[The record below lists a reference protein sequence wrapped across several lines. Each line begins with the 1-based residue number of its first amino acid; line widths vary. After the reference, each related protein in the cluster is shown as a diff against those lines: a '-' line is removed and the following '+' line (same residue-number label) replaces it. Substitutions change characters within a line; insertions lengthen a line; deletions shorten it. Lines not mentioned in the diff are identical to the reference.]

1 MNGVLFC
8 AFLGLEKYTI
18 RKLRK
23 VERSLKLGHV
33 GRATNGCLH
42 LSSPTGGGW
51 RNKEIMKIIIDVLR
65 HGNKNGD
72 ELTRLGEDQVT
83 ASAKVLTMA
92 PFQRIVYSGTNRT
105 WQSGCIV
112 QLIAG
117 FSGRPEEDVGF
128 NFANLISPDKRAA
141 TMAEIAQI
149 QKDGDTVELALQVS
163 EYARAG
169 RNQLTGALLE
179 LAADMAAKNQTRAIV
194 CSHSPYTELAVP
206 NPADFPYGLNEASW
220 IRYVVEDG
228 QIISATLNHC
238 PIPGGRN

>member
-1 MNGVLFC
+1 MIPETRPG
-8 AFLGLEKYTI
+8 
-18 RKLRK
+18 
-23 VERSLKLGHV
+23 
-33 GRATNGCLH
+33 GRATNGCLWH
-42 LSSPTGGGW
+42 KKSNRRRLAS
-51 RNKEIMKIIIDVLR
+51 KENMKIVIDVLR

-83 ASAKVLTMA
+83 ASAKVLAMV
-92 PFQRIVYSGTNRT
+92 PLQRIVYSGANRT

-112 QLIAG
+112 QLVAG
-117 FSGRPEEDVGF
+117 FSGRPEEDEFF

-149 QKDGDTVELALQVS
+149 QANGDTVELALQVS

-169 RNQLTGALLE
+169 RQQLTNALLA
-179 LAADMAAKNQTRAIV
+179 LAADMAIKGQARAVV

-206 NPADFPYGLNEASW
+206 NPADFPYGLNEACW

-228 QIISATLNHC
+228 QILSAELNHC